1 MKKNRTLFLPL
12 VLVFLLLNSLI
23 FTTKRWQEEWGFS
36 QEVLLVGN
44 LILFVVSVATLF
56 FHTRGALHQNPNA
69 FLRSVYSSLLVK
81 MFGIVVAV
89 LVYAVAAD
97 NNLNKPSLFFCM
109 ALYFVYTFV
118 EVRLVMRLLKQKNHE

>member
-1 MKKNRTLFLPL
+1 M
-12 VLVFLLLNSLI
+12 VFLLVNALN
-23 FTTKRWQEEWGFS
+23 FTTRRWQEEWGFS
-36 QEVLLVGN
+36 QEVVVAGN
-44 LILFVVSVATLF
+44 LILFLVTILSLH

-69 FLRSVYSSLLVK
+69 FLRSVYSSLLLK
-81 MFGIVVAV
+81 MFGIVAAV
-89 LVYAVAAD
+89 LIYSVAAN